1 MKNNTSQ
8 IVINKII
15 LSLTIL
21 TFAAIDITIPLA
33 NVSAQTTNKNQT
45 TARKNQRV
53 TFKPPNRG
61 KPKKRGVAASRRG
74 CPPIKQPLTALIPA
88 RNVNLTYSEHPTF
101 WFHIS
106 ALPPQARIGEFIVQD
121 KEYNDIYRTSLKLP
135 EKAGIISVKLPK
147 ESQQSLTLNQ
157 TYQWYFKINCN
168 PQDKSVY
175 LFVDGEIERVSP
187 NNYSIENIW
196 FDNLTTVAEKL
207 RTSPQDP
214 TVREEW
220 AAFLQDGDLKE
231 FAKEPLLPCCSQ
243 K

>member
-1 MKNNTSQ
+1 MKNNASQ
-8 IVINKII
+8 IIFKRII
-15 LSLTIL
+15 LSLVTI
-21 TFAAIDITIPLA
+21 TFGLINCTVFLE
-33 NVSAQTTNKNQT
+33 NVRAQSTNKNQT
-45 TARKNQRV
+45 TAKKRQRV

-61 KPKKRGVAASRRG
+61 KPKTRGVAASRGG
-74 CPPIKQPLTALIPA
+74 CFSIKQPLTALIPA

-106 ALPPQARIGEFIVQD
+106 ALPPQARIGEFIIQD
-121 KEYNDIYRTSLKLP
+121 KQYNDIYRTSLKLP
-135 EKAGIISVKLPK
+135 EKAGIISIKLPK

-231 FAKEPLLPCCSQ
+231 FAKEPLLPCCSVQ
-243 K
+243 